1 MVNIIKPRTGTS
13 TPAAGDFNA
22 VGEIAI
28 DTSAQ
33 ALYIKT
39 GASTVKLVGSP
50 AVGSTSIVTTGALDA
65 GSITSGF
72 GNIDIGSSTF
82 DTTGAVSTGN
92 LTANGISIG
101 LGDASSAD
109 DTTITFNSSGNDGV
123 FKWDQSAD
131 KFEFSDGIQIVSNA
145 SLNFRDGNSYI
156 HSNDSNDLRVV
167 GTDIDL
173 SGSAKVIL
181 DTPIV
186 ELLDDG
192 VITEWGAHADIT
204 LKHVHNTGLTLTHH
218 GSTDDL
224 PLVFKLK
231 SEEDAIIADETL
243 ARIDFEAGDADG
255 SDALL
260 PAASI
265 AAVADAAFSA
275 TDNSTRLSFG
285 LGESV
290 SSVGRECFRMDHDG
304 HFYLIQD
311 SSILKFGADSDTTLT
326 HVADA
331 GLLLNSTRQ
340 LQFGDSGT
348 YIHQSAD
355 GVLDLVSDTEIE
367 LTATTIDMNGAL
379 DLSGNLTL
387 GGNIVCSGDFTVD
400 SEADLILDANGSNW
414 VFKDGGAGKIFE
426 FIQSDTGAVTLQTN
440 YIDKDV
446 FIKLN
451 DGGSTITALT
461 LDASEAGAA
470 TFNSTITTTG
480 FVLDGNTITGVDDS
494 GEFTDDD
501 AHMMTSAG
509 VNDRIEATMLTLTA
523 DHTISGDST
532 YSGDNSF
539 TGTNTIGTNNKLQF
553 RDSGLYISSNAD
565 GDLDIVSDG
574 TAVDSINIE
583 SAGGI
588 TLDAGTAASG
598 IVYEDDG
605 TEMARLYNSSS
616 DVILETKVSD
626 KDFSIKGNDGGSA
639 ITALTLDMS
648 EAGAATFNNKI
659 TAVGTSVFTNLD
671 ISGDVDIDG
680 TTNLDAVDI
689 DGTVQID
696 GATTFGADDTGVDV
710 KFFGATASA
719 YLLWDESADKLLTA
733 GGAVVDIVKDKLLIG
748 GTAVTT
754 TAAELNVLDAVT
766 AGTVTASLGVV
777 VDSNKDIG
785 TFRNITLSG
794 ELDAG
799 SLDVSGNAD
808 IDGTLE
814 ADAITVD
821 GTALNEYI
829 ADTVGAMVGSNT
841 ETGITVT
848 YEDGDNTL
856 DFAIGTLNQDT
867 TGTADN
873 ITVSANNSTD
883 ETVYPIFVDGAT
895 GSQGAESDTG
905 LTYNPSSGLLTT
917 TLLAGTL
924 NTAAQ
929 ANVTSLGTLT
939 TLTVDNVIVNGT
951 TIGHTDDTDL
961 ITLADGVATV
971 AGVVDITDATDSSD
985 ATGDTGALRTEGGAS
1000 IAKKLY
1006 VGTDLDVDGT
1016 TNLDAVDIDGAVQ
1029 IDGTITVGAN
1039 DQGYDVIF
1047 YGDTASAN
1055 VTWDTSADDLI
1066 FNGGAGLIVPDG
1078 QLTLGSTAISSTA
1091 AEINLIDGGTARG
1104 TTAVASGDGI
1114 LINDGGT
1121 MRMTNVDTVS
1131 TYFASHSV
1139 GGGNIVT
1146 TGALNSGSITSGFGA
1161 IDIGSS
1167 ALSTT
1172 GSVTLGATSFGDN
1185 AITNVGSI
1193 ALDSISCDNTANA
1206 ITFSHG
1212 VVPNTV
1218 TEAASGNY
1226 TPDMSQYTNFILT
1239 VSNSNNCT
1247 LQDPTD
1253 ETAGQSGIFVFIQ
1266 DGTGGGTLSHADDR
1280 YYVAGGSSITLST
1293 GANAIDI
1300 VPYFVQAD
1308 GKIHLGA
1315 AQKAFSEA

>member
-1 MVNIIKPRTGTS
+1 M
-13 TPAAGDFNA
+13 
-22 VGEIAI
+22 
-28 DTSAQ
+28 
-33 ALYIKT
+33 
-39 GASTVKLVGSP
+39 
-50 AVGSTSIVTTGALDA
+50 
-65 GSITSGF
+65 
-72 GNIDIGSSTF
+72 
-82 DTTGAVSTGN
+82 
-92 LTANGISIG
+92 
-101 LGDASSAD
+101 
-109 DTTITFNSSGNDGV
+109 
-123 FKWDQSAD
+123 
-131 KFEFSDGIQIVSNA
+131 
-145 SLNFRDGNSYI
+145 
-156 HSNDSNDLRVV
+156 
-167 GTDIDL
+167 
-173 SGSAKVIL
+173 
-181 DTPIV
+181 
-186 ELLDDG
+186 
-192 VITEWGAHADIT
+192 
-204 LKHVHNTGLTLTHH
+204 
-218 GSTDDL
+218 
-224 PLVFKLK
+224 
-231 SEEDAIIADETL
+231 
-243 ARIDFEAGDADG
+243 
-255 SDALL
+255 
-260 PAASI
+260 
-265 AAVADAAFSA
+265 
-275 TDNSTRLSFG
+275 
-285 LGESV
+285 
-290 SSVGRECFRMDHDG
+290 
-304 HFYLIQD
+304 
-311 SSILKFGADSDTTLT
+311 
-326 HVADA
+326 
-331 GLLLNSTRQ
+331 
-340 LQFGDSGT
+340 
-348 YIHQSAD
+348 
-355 GVLDLVSDTEIE
+355 
-367 LTATTIDMNGAL
+367 
-379 DLSGNLTL
+379 
-387 GGNIVCSGDFTVD
+387 
-400 SEADLILDANGSNW
+400 
-414 VFKDGGAGKIFE
+414 
-426 FIQSDTGAVTLQTN
+426 
-440 YIDKDV
+440 
-446 FIKLN
+446 
-451 DGGSTITALT
+451 
-461 LDASEAGAA
+461 
-470 TFNSTITTTG
+470 
-480 FVLDGNTITGVDDS
+480 
-494 GEFTDDD
+494 
-501 AHMMTSAG
+501 
-509 VNDRIEATMLTLTA
+509 
-523 DHTISGDST
+523 
-532 YSGDNSF
+532 
-539 TGTNTIGTNNKLQF
+539 
-553 RDSGLYISSNAD
+553 
-565 GDLDIVSDG
+565 
-574 TAVDSINIE
+574 
-583 SAGGI
+583 
-588 TLDAGTAASG
+588 
-598 IVYEDDG
+598 
-605 TEMARLYNSSS
+605 
-616 DVILETKVSD
+616 
-626 KDFSIKGNDGGSA
+626 
-639 ITALTLDMS
+639 
-648 EAGAATFNNKI
+648 
-659 TAVGTSVFTNLD
+659 
-671 ISGDVDIDG
+671 
-680 TTNLDAVDI
+680 
-689 DGTVQID
+689 
-696 GATTFGADDTGVDV
+696 
-710 KFFGATASA
+710 
-719 YLLWDESADKLLTA
+719 
-733 GGAVVDIVKDKLLIG
+733 
-748 GTAVTT
+748 
-754 TAAELNVLDAVT
+754 
-766 AGTVTASLGVV
+766 
-777 VDSNKDIG
+777 
-785 TFRNITLSG
+785 SG

-883 ETVYPIFVDGAT
+883 ETVYTIFVDGAT